1 MSNGRDGFFQTSG
14 TPNGFKILGDFVVIT
29 KNARIHTAEK
39 LLQVLAELQ
48 NVRWDVILFSETRAS
63 SGTKVLEGR
72 EFLRKKTSHK
82 TKKKKRRI
90 KKQKR
95 DTTKVISRPTE
106 TIYTVEK
113 DEPCRWCL
121 EKRQQ
126 SSPAVMFARLR
137 SNRRYKS
144 GD

>member
-1 MSNGRDGFFQTSG
+1 MSPYAMRDQELKKEAIKRIQRKIANWNRRQQQTLGR
-14 TPNGFKILGDFVVIT
+14 N
-29 KNARIHTAEK
+29 
-39 LLQVLAELQ
+39 
-48 NVRWDVILFSETRAS
+48 
-63 SGTKVLEGR
+63 TKVLEGR

-95 DTTKVISRPTE
+95 DTTKVIRRPTE

-113 DEPCRWCL
+113 DEPCILCL

-137 SNRRYKS
+137 SNRRYKP

>member
-1 MSNGRDGFFQTSG
+1 MGASARHGSRIAVNALEELKKEAIKRIQRKIANWNRRLQQTPGR
-14 TPNGFKILGDFVVIT
+14 N
-29 KNARIHTAEK
+29 
-39 LLQVLAELQ
+39 
-48 NVRWDVILFSETRAS
+48 
-63 SGTKVLEGR
+63 TKVLEGR
-72 EFLRKKTSHK
+72 KILGKKTSHK

-95 DTTKVISRPTE
+95 DTTKVIRRPTE
-106 TIYTVEK
+106 TIYSVEK
-113 DEPCRWCL
+113 DEPCRLCL

-137 SNRRYKS
+137 SNRRYKP